1 MTSVYAKIWDPKS
14 QRFVSV
20 KSSRGCSLLKTY
32 ITHQLGGAIRF
43 SSNLSK
49 PIQWKIKNFKL
60 VGIKGTLEWKTW
72 KQTIRSL
79 PVIRFKRQ
87 YDNGKAE
94 GEGDFYEEMHTRIND
109 IWPSPSSDS
118 SVESV
123 SDSSSSISVDDFIP
137 RHRSGIIIGD
147 DRVYVKKKYNSK
159 AWEEINLIIQWL
171 RKNGHTSTDS
181 TNHVSRDGF
190 LFELYD
196 RNMIK
201 TNNQLTKSM
210 EELEQT
216 VKHQSTLIAKLGQR
230 VAQLETDYTP
240 SN

>member
-87 YDNGKAE
+87 YDKANG
-94 GEGDFYEEMHTRIND
+94 GEGDFYDEMRTQIND
-109 IWPSPSSDS
+109 KWTSPSSDS

-123 SDSSSSISVDDFIP
+123 SDSSLSISVDDFIP
-137 RHRSGIIIGD
+137 RHRSELLLAMTGCML
-147 DRVYVKKKYNSK
+147 KKN
-159 AWEEINLIIQWL
+159 IIQRL
-171 RKNGHTSTDS
+171 GRKS
-181 TNHVSRDGF
+181 
-190 LFELYD
+190 
-196 RNMIK
+196 I
-201 TNNQLTKSM
+201 
-210 EELEQT
+210 
-216 VKHQSTLIAKLGQR
+216 
-230 VAQLETDYTP
+230 
-240 SN
+240 